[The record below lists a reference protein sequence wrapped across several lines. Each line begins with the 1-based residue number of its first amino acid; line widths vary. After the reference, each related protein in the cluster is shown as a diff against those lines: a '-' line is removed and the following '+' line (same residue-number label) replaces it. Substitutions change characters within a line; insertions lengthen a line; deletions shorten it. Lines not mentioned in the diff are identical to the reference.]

1 MTVRARRES
10 ASAGTARPRRRRSA
24 ATAVRSARHAA
35 ARSAAALRQPAPHSG
50 GSPPTSAL
58 RHRRV
63 RCPGAAAGNGRR
75 AARPGRP
82 GESPL
87 AGQERAGVVVPA
99 VQWAPPATAG
109 APPAGWRHRRAG
121 RPASRKRPPPAPPSR
136 CRRTVRRSTP
146 GAPAAH
152 PGEPPAAPPI
162 RPGPV
167 RRVPPATRP
176 ASDRRA
182 IRRTPAGSVRRP
194 PAKRRGQSPAPAAA
208 VPAGAAP
215 ALRRRR
221 AATAAAADSRLA
233 RAPAGRRRH
242 AAPASP
248 ARPVPAALAAIAGNC
263 RRDSGR
269 HGIRAGPAGTHR
281 SPRPGCRGARQR
293 NAAGGVRRAGR
304 GPALRRSGS
313 ARRSSAP
320 GIRPRVLRARAVAH
334 RCPARGGRAC
344 RSAVPD
350 RRQGAP
356 PSPRRNS
363 RWSCP
368 GCWR

>member
-1 MTVRARRES
+1 MRAHRES
-10 ASAGTARPRRRRSA
+10 ASAGTARPRRRHWA

-35 ARSAAALRQPAPHSG
+35 ARPAAALRQPAPHSG

-87 AGQERAGVVVPA
+87 AGQERAGVVAPA

-121 RPASRKRPPPAPPSR
+121 RPASRKRPPPAPPPR

-146 GAPAAH
+146 GAPAAR
-152 PGEPPAAPPI
+152 PDEPPAAPPI

-281 SPRPGCRGARQR
+281 SPGPGCRGARQR

-304 GPALRRSGS
+304 GPAPRRSGS
-313 ARRSSAP
+313 ARRPSAP

>member
-1 MTVRARRES
+1 MRAHRES
-10 ASAGTARPRRRRSA
+10 ASAGTARPRRRHWA
-24 ATAVRSARHAA
+24 AGQFEAPGMPLR
-35 ARSAAALRQPAPHSG
+35 AAALRQPAPHSG

-75 AARPGRP
+75 AARGRP

-87 AGQERAGVVVPA
+87 AGQERAGVVAPA

-109 APPAGWRHRRAG
+109 APPAGGIVAQGAQPVEKAASSAAAAAVEQFEGQRQERLPRVPMNHPQRHRFAQALFAECRQQ
-121 RPASRKRPPPAPPSR
+121 PA
-136 CRRTVRRSTP
+136 
-146 GAPAAH
+146 
-152 PGEPPAAPPI
+152 
-162 RPGPV
+162 
-167 RRVPPATRP
+167 
-176 ASDRRA
+176 RRA
-182 IRRTPAGSVRRP
+182 IAEQFGERQQGLFVG

-269 HGIRAGPAGTHR
+269 HGIRAGPLERIVLQSQAVAA
-281 SPRPGCRGARQR
+281 PGSETPQGCP
-293 NAAGGVRRAGR
+293 AGR
-304 GPALRRSGS
+304 PRASAASIRVCSSAERARYSARALRS
-313 ARRSSAP
+313 RRCASMSSK
-320 GIRPRVLRARAVAH
+320 
-334 RCPARGGRAC
+334 GRASMSISRAKPAPRC
-344 RSAVPD
+344 SAVT
-350 RRQGAP
+350 
-356 PSPRRNS
+356 SKK
-363 RWSCP
+363 
-368 GCWR
+368 